1 MSIGSHLRWDGMV
14 DKKEIEHLG
23 DLVKVELKEP
33 EKYIKQVE
41 QILNYFDNLDKVDF
55 HSDDILRTEVTS
67 ENLRDDV
74 HEPYVDSLI
83 EHLKKDQNNFIRAPK
98 MV

>member
-1 MSIGSHLRWDGMV
+1 MV
-14 DKKEIEHLG
+14 ERKEIEHLA
-23 DLVKVELKEP
+23 DLVKVDLSEP

-41 QILNYFDNLDKVDF
+41 QILNYFDNLDKVEF
-55 HSDDILRTEVTS
+55 HSDDTLGIQISTED
-67 ENLRDDV
+67 LRDDV
-74 HEPYVDSLI
+74 HEPYGDSLI

>member
-1 MSIGSHLRWDGMV
+1 MV

-55 HSDDILRTEVTS
+55 HSDDILRTEVTA
-67 ENLRDDV
+67 EHLRDDV
-74 HEPYVDSLI
+74 HEPYADSLI

>member
-1 MSIGSHLRWDGMV
+1 MV
-14 DKKEIEHLG
+14 DRKEIEHLG
-23 DLVKVELKEP
+23 DLVKVKLNEP

-41 QILNYFDNLDKVDF
+41 KILNYFDNLDKVDF
-55 HSDDILRTEVTS
+55 HSDDILRTEVAA
-67 ENLRDDV
+67 ENLRDDI
-74 HEPYVDSLI
+74 HEPYRDSLI

>member
-1 MSIGSHLRWDGMV
+1 MV
-14 DKKEIEHLG
+14 ERKEIEHLG
-23 DLVKVELKEP
+23 DLVKVDLSEP

-41 QILNYFDNLDKVDF
+41 QILNYFDNLDKVEF
-55 HSDDILRTEVTS
+55 HSDDTLRTQVTS
-67 ENLRDDV
+67 DGLRDDV
-74 HEPYVDSLI
+74 HKPYGDSLI

>member
-1 MSIGSHLRWDGMV
+1 MV
-14 DKKEIEHLG
+14 DRKEIEHLG

-41 QILNYFDNLDKVDF
+41 QILNYFDSLDKVDF
-55 HSDDILRTEVTS
+55 HSDDIIRTEVTS

-74 HEPYVDSLI
+74 HEPYGDSLV

>member
-1 MSIGSHLRWDGMV
+1 MV
-14 DKKEIEHLG
+14 DRKEIEHLG

-41 QILNYFDNLDKVDF
+41 QILNYFDSLDKVDF
-55 HSDDILRTEVTS
+55 HSDDIIRTEVAS

-74 HEPYVDSLI
+74 HEPYGDSLI

>member
-1 MSIGSHLRWDGMV
+1 MV
-14 DKKEIEHLG
+14 EKKEIEHLA
-23 DLVKVELKEP
+23 DLVKVNLSEP

-41 QILNYFDNLDKVDF
+41 QILNYFDRLDKVEF
-55 HSDDILRTEVTS
+55 QSDKTLGIQIATED
-67 ENLRDDV
+67 LRDDV
-74 HEPYVDSLI
+74 HIPYGDSLI

>member
-1 MSIGSHLRWDGMV
+1 MV
-14 DKKEIEHLG
+14 DRKEIEHLG

-55 HSDDILRTEVTS
+55 HSDDILRTEVAA
-67 ENLRDDV
+67 ENLRDDI
-74 HEPYVDSLI
+74 HEPFGDSLI
-83 EHLKKDQNNFIRAPK
+83 EHLKKDQNNFIRTPK

>member
-1 MSIGSHLRWDGMV
+1 MV
-14 DKKEIEHLG
+14 EKKEIEHLA
-23 DLVKVELKEP
+23 DLVKVNLSEP

-41 QILNYFDNLDKVDF
+41 RILNYFDRLDKVEF
-55 HSDDILRTEVTS
+55 QSDETLGIQITTEDLREDI
-67 ENLRDDV
+67 
-74 HEPYVDSLI
+74 HIQYGDSLI

>member
-1 MSIGSHLRWDGMV
+1 MV
-14 DKKEIEHLG
+14 DRKEIEHLG
-23 DLVKVELKEP
+23 DLVKIELKEP

-41 QILNYFDNLDKVDF
+41 QILNYFDSLDKVDF
-55 HSDDILRTEVTS
+55 HSDDILRTEVIS
-67 ENLRDDV
+67 ENLRDDI
-74 HEPYVDSLI
+74 HEPYGDSLI

>member
-1 MSIGSHLRWDGMV
+1 MV

-55 HSDDILRTEVTS
+55 HSDDILRTEVTA
-67 ENLRDDV
+67 ENLRDDI

>member
-1 MSIGSHLRWDGMV
+1 MV

-23 DLVKVELKEP
+23 DLVKVELAEP
-33 EKYIKQVE
+33 EKYIAQVE

-74 HEPYVDSLI
+74 HEPYGDSLI

>member
-1 MSIGSHLRWDGMV
+1 MV
-14 DKKEIEHLG
+14 DRKEIEHLG

-41 QILNYFDNLDKVDF
+41 QILNYFDNLDRVDF
-55 HSDDILRTEVTS
+55 HSDDILRTEVAA

-83 EHLKKDQNNFIRAPK
+83 GHLQKDQNNFIRAPK

>member
-1 MSIGSHLRWDGMV
+1 MV

-41 QILNYFDNLDKVDF
+41 QILNYFNNLDKVDF
-55 HSDDILRTEVTS
+55 HSDDTIRTEVTA

-74 HEPYVDSLI
+74 HEPYSDSLI

>member
-1 MSIGSHLRWDGMV
+1 MV
-14 DKKEIEHLG
+14 ERKEIEHLG

-41 QILNYFDNLDKVDF
+41 QILHYFDRLDKVEF
-55 HSDDILRTEVTS
+55 NSDDTLRREVDA
-67 ENLRDDV
+67 ENLRDDK
-74 HEPYVDSLI
+74 HEPYGMPLI
-83 EHLKKDQNNFIRAPK
+83 DHLNKDQNNFIRAPK

>member
-1 MSIGSHLRWDGMV
+1 MV

-41 QILNYFDNLDKVDF
+41 QIIKYFDRLDTVEF
-55 HSDDILRTEVTS
+55 NSDDTLRNEVDA
-67 ENLRDDV
+67 ENLRDDK
-74 HEPYVDSLI
+74 HEPYDTLLI

>member
-1 MSIGSHLRWDGMV
+1 MV
-14 DKKEIEHLG
+14 DRKEIEHLG
-23 DLVKVELKEP
+23 DLVKVDLNEP

-41 QILNYFDNLDKVDF
+41 QILNYFDRLDKVEF
-55 HSDDILRTEVTS
+55 HSDDTLRTQTTIDG
-67 ENLRDDV
+67 LRDDI
-74 HEPYVDSLI
+74 HEPYDDSLI

>member
-1 MSIGSHLRWDGMV
+1 MV
-14 DKKEIEHLG
+14 DRKEIEHLG
-23 DLVKVELKEP
+23 DLVKVELREP

-55 HSDDILRTEVTS
+55 HSDDILRIEVTA

>member
-1 MSIGSHLRWDGMV
+1 MV
-14 DKKEIEHLG
+14 ERKEIEHLG

-41 QILNYFDNLDKVDF
+41 QIIKYFDRLDAVEF
-55 HSDDILRTEVTS
+55 NSDDILRLAIDA
-67 ENLRDDV
+67 ENLRDDK
-74 HEPYVDSLI
+74 HEPYGDSLI
-83 EHLKKDQNNFIRAPK
+83 AHLKKDQNNFIRAPK

>member
-1 MSIGSHLRWDGMV
+1 MV
-14 DKKEIEHLG
+14 EKKEIEHLA
-23 DLVKVELKEP
+23 DLVKVDLNEP

-41 QILNYFDNLDKVDF
+41 QILNYFDRLDHVEF
-55 HSDDILRTEVTS
+55 HSDDTLGIQIAKDD
-67 ENLRDDV
+67 LRDDI
-74 HEPYVDSLI
+74 HEPYTDSLI